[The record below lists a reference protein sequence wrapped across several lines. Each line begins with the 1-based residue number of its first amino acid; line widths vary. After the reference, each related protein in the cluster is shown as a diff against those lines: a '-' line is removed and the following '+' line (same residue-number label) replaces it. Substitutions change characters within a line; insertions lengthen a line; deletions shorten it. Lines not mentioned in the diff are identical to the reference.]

1 MCLIGRNTQGRRFF
15 YEHSDADLFRGT
27 AVGGR
32 SILCCAEAGKMD
44 RAFDIQ
50 PAVLSADQYI
60 SDCISS
66 GDGAERVLCGAVCV
80 ASRAGRSGE
89 KSR

>member
-32 SILCCAEAGKMD
+32 GILYCAEAGQVD
-44 RAFDIQ
+44 RAFGIQ
-50 PAVLSADQYI
+50 SAVLSADQYI
-60 SDCISS
+60 SDRISS
-66 GDGAERVLCGAVCV
+66 GDGAERVLGGAVCA
-80 ASRAGRSGE
+80 ASRAGRSGA
-89 KSR
+89 KGG